1 MFATLQEQT
10 LLTWVKQ
17 KKCVCY
23 CNLDIPVS
31 KVTKTEVAKF
41 IAVLS
46 TECRTQQICTG
57 VYFTVMIMINYLNL
71 LKNNERYK
79 HLTTH

>member
-10 LLTWVKQ
+10 LLTRVKQ

-31 KVTKTEVAKF
+31 KVTKTELAKI

-46 TECRTQQICTG
+46 TECRTQQIYTG

-79 HLTTH
+79 HLTRH